1 MKYIKKFENFS
12 PDLNNESS
20 VLLTDEQ
27 LEINKAIQKNPNEVQ
42 EIVKLVDLELSKF
55 SENQKI
61 DILENIEMFSKKH
74 NIDLEKT
81 SDLTKIIQDISKL
94 SKEQEVIYKELL
106 NEWKESQRALGKNTK
121 PGQGTRNRLMR
132 QSMQENMISS
142 MVSNIKTG
150 LQKGLN
156 FIDDCLE
163 YLKYRTGML
172 SSVTSIIFT
181 IITIYSGTF
190 SWWQVVWFV
199 ISILYWRIS
208 SMFLAKK
215 REFWGDDKKWYY

>member
-1 MKYIKKFENFS
+1 
-12 PDLNNESS
+12 
-20 VLLTDEQ
+20 
-27 LEINKAIQKNPNEVQ
+27 
-42 EIVKLVDLELSKF
+42 
-55 SENQKI
+55 
-61 DILENIEMFSKKH
+61 
-74 NIDLEKT
+74 
-81 SDLTKIIQDISKL
+81 
-94 SKEQEVIYKELL
+94 
-106 NEWKESQRALGKNTK
+106 
-121 PGQGTRNRLMR
+121 MR
-132 QSMQENMISS
+132 QAMQENMISS

-172 SSVTSIIFT
+172 SSITSIIFT